1 MNNHEHLIFLNYIEQ
16 LLHGMEQVRLDRTN
30 LPESS
35 LPLADALEHLGAN
48 VQNAINTDSQTGVG
62 NRRYFNLLTKS
73 LWADKTPFCIAFIDI
88 DGLKSCNDSHGHSEG
103 DLYISSVCST
113 LESICLDDEF
123 LFRLGGDEFLILSL
137 SSDSNALKKR
147 LESQRQLYHN
157 SMKTLVTYNCDF
169 SFGCLD
175 IVPDDT
181 HNFSELLSLAD
192 QKMYEQKVQH
202 YIHRK
207 HTSTD
212 STLPSSD
219 DAIDIDKSGLD
230 NRVFDA
236 FALTSSNRYIYLCN
250 LSTDVSR
257 WSTQAVLDFDLP
269 SEYMLHA
276 DAIWEQHI
284 HPDDRAAYR
293 QDINAVFSG
302 SKAVHDVTYR
312 ARQKDGT
319 YVRCSCEGY
328 ILRGNGPDKP
338 DLFAGSFVS
347 HGAVDY
353 IDPVT
358 KCHNIYAFLT
368 KVLHL
373 RNLRKGALFLVI
385 GMNHFST
392 VNTAYNY
399 QTGDLVLQRF
409 VSLLEEKLKGIGDL
423 FRLDGTKFAIII
435 PEEHSD
441 QKMNLFQYIKKI
453 SSDDIFVENQH
464 ISLSISCAS
473 VLINPIL
480 VDESTVL
487 TELFHAIAEAKQD
500 NSMVLYEFNQDK
512 ALQIQD
518 HLMLMDVIKRSVI
531 HDCQGFF
538 LQYQPIVDLHSD
550 IQGVEALLRWSS
562 PEYGTVPPVKYIPW
576 LERDPYFYILGL
588 WILRQAMHEIRPLL
602 EGYPH
607 LTLSINISYKQFKNM
622 EFVQDVLQILE
633 EEDFPAANLVLE
645 LTEHCQAL
653 DTDLL
658 KCYMS
663 DFHNYGIRIAADDF
677 GTGYSSFSLMKDLP
691 FDLIKIDQSFIGN
704 ILEHEINQV
713 MVEAIIKCAKVLK
726 LPVCVEGVETD
737 DIFDYVKALAP
748 GYYQGYLFAKPLSV
762 QDLKNLLEC

>member
-257 WSTQAVLDFDLP
+257 WSTQAVLLIFLR
-269 SEYMLHA
+269 SICCMRML
-276 DAIWEQHI
+276 
-284 HPDDRAAYR
+284 
-293 QDINAVFSG
+293 SG
-302 SKAVHDVTYR
+302 NSIFIRMTGR
-312 ARQKDGT
+312 LTAR
-319 YVRCSCEGY
+319 
-328 ILRGNGPDKP
+328 ILM
-338 DLFAGSFVS
+338 LS
-347 HGAVDY
+347 
-353 IDPVT
+353 
-358 KCHNIYAFLT
+358 
-368 KVLHL
+368 
-373 RNLRKGALFLVI
+373 FLVRKRYT
-385 GMNHFST
+385 MLL
-392 VNTAYNY
+392 TAP
-399 QTGDLVLQRF
+399 DRRMVLMCVVLV
-409 VSLLEEKLKGIGDL
+409 KGIFYAETAL
-423 FRLDGTKFAIII
+423 
-435 PEEHSD
+435 
-441 QKMNLFQYIKKI
+441 I
-453 SSDDIFVENQH
+453 SQIYSP
-464 ISLSISCAS
+464 
-473 VLINPIL
+473 VLL
-480 VDESTVL
+480 
-487 TELFHAIAEAKQD
+487 
-500 NSMVLYEFNQDK
+500 
-512 ALQIQD
+512 
-518 HLMLMDVIKRSVI
+518 
-531 HDCQGFF
+531 
-538 LQYQPIVDLHSD
+538 
-550 IQGVEALLRWSS
+550 
-562 PEYGTVPPVKYIPW
+562 
-576 LERDPYFYILGL
+576 
-588 WILRQAMHEIRPLL
+588 
-602 EGYPH
+602 
-607 LTLSINISYKQFKNM
+607 
-622 EFVQDVLQILE
+622 
-633 EEDFPAANLVLE
+633 
-645 LTEHCQAL
+645 
-653 DTDLL
+653 
-658 KCYMS
+658 
-663 DFHNYGIRIAADDF
+663 
-677 GTGYSSFSLMKDLP
+677 
-691 FDLIKIDQSFIGN
+691 
-704 ILEHEINQV
+704 
-713 MVEAIIKCAKVLK
+713 
-726 LPVCVEGVETD
+726 
-737 DIFDYVKALAP
+737 
-748 GYYQGYLFAKPLSV
+748 
-762 QDLKNLLEC
+762 